1 MSMIKESMLS
11 SQERESDIREKMQE
25 FAKKSLSMDPTDLS
39 RALDSISDKETECLI
54 GIYESYRSDPSKK
67 SQEFTITLNMTLASQ
82 KQQAEAYKTYCYAWP
97 PPAIY
102 NNPDSFPEKSD
113 WIECR
118 KEYEQVYKKSPIG
131 TEQDYE
137 EAYEKAKVSFE
148 KARDKAYDIERKA
161 SKQEDSMC
169 ESFGKLSPTE
179 QLRVL
184 DSISR
189 ASTDMLCREKRLFS
203 TIDDR
208 RTALNDTFD
217 ILVNIHAKQI
227 GQSPDSVKRSVNECL
242 GGWPPRIPDAYRNGE
257 IKKVEQHNQQHNQQ
271 PNKLKSSR
279 H

>member
-1 MSMIKESMLS
+1 MLG
-11 SQERESDIREKMQE
+11 K
-25 FAKKSLSMDPTDLS
+25 
-39 RALDSISDKETECLI
+39 
-54 GIYESYRSDPSKK
+54 GILHLFRIIE
-67 SQEFTITLNMTLASQ
+67 ICAS
-82 KQQAEAYKTYCYAWP
+82 
-97 PPAIY
+97 
-102 NNPDSFPEKSD
+102 
-113 WIECR
+113 
-118 KEYEQVYKKSPIG
+118 KSPIG

-257 IKKVEQHNQQHNQQ
+257 IKKVNPPAQKTVQQQ
-271 PNKLKSSR
+271 PQKRKV
-279 H
+279 